1 MAVLEPRN
9 TLAACTAQGPLIA
22 LGADKAWLP
31 RLARALVIQPV
42 GLRASGSSSP
52 LVFAQAAHPA
62 RWSSRKRLIQPVGL
76 RASGSSP
83 TQFVKPLVV
92 DAEMMRDLVDHRDRD
107 FVDDLILVF
116 ADLEQRLAVDGDGV
130 GQRARV
136 PRITFGQCH
145 TVIQAEQ
152 VGF

>member
-1 MAVLEPRN
+1 MHCSWPLDSTGRSQSVVPAPGPGPCYP
-9 TLAACTAQGPLIA
+9 ACWSSR
-22 LGADKAWLP
+22 K
-31 RLARALVIQPV
+31 RLIQPV
-42 GLRASGSSSP
+42 GLRASGSSSL

-62 RWSSRKRLIQPVGL
+62 CWSSRKRLIQPVGL

-116 ADLEQRLAVDGDGV
+116 ADLE
-130 GQRARV
+130 
-136 PRITFGQCH
+136 
-145 TVIQAEQ
+145 
-152 VGF
+152 